1 MYPASNYIGQ
11 CPWRRD
17 YVGQC
22 RRRRDYVGQ
31 CRQRTEIASAN
42 VAGGAIA
49 LAAVTHPKI

>member
-11 CPWRRD
+11 CPRRRD